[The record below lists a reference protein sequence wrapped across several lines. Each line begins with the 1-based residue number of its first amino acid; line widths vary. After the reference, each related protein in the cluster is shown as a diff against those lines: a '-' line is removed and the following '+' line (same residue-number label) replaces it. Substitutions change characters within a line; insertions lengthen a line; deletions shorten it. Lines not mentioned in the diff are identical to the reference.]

1 MTETLIKIEN
11 LHKNFGKNE
20 VLKGIDLEIKKG
32 EVVVIIGPSGSGK
45 STLLKLLM
53 RFWDPQEGSISIN
66 GINIKDINT
75 QSLYSNIDYMTQ
87 TTILFAG
94 SIRDNLRIAKADAS
108 DEEIYEALRKASIDE
123 DIRKLEHGLDTRVS
137 DLGDNFSGGERQRI
151 GLARCFLTDSQLLL
165 LDEPTS
171 NLDSY
176 NEAIILKSLVEGSQ
190 DKTIVMVSHRE
201 STMGVC
207 DRIIRVKD
215 SRVIEG

>member
-1 MTETLIKIEN
+1 
-11 LHKNFGKNE
+11 
-20 VLKGIDLEIKKG
+20 
-32 EVVVIIGPSGSGK
+32 
-45 STLLKLLM
+45 
-53 RFWDPQEGSISIN
+53 
-66 GINIKDINT
+66 
-75 QSLYSNIDYMTQ
+75 MTQ

-123 DIRKLEHGLDTRVS
+123 YIRKLEHGLDTRVS

>member
-1 MTETLIKIEN
+1 MTGV
-11 LHKNFGKNE
+11 NFR
-20 VLKGIDLEIKKG
+20 IKKG
-32 EVVVIIGPSGSGK
+32 ETLGIMGRSGSGK

-123 DIRKLEHGLDTRVS
+123 YIRKLEHGLDTRVS